1 MNKNLK
7 IFTLI
12 LILFFGMI
20 QLVIFRRDSN
30 LPFPNTEKI
39 TIANQKG
46 LLADG
51 NLLLT
56 CHQKTQ
62 KVRFVY
68 QARFPMPTNQLNTDS
83 VKARLAF
90 YKLQPSYQLSG
101 EIFFTTIIFNRQL
114 LFTSPLSSQKKDQL
128 IQYLMLKEY
137 RHVSFG
143 AAETRTYFLV
153 NHQHLRQHL
162 PQFLATCS

>member
-7 IFTLI
+7 KFILI

-20 QLVIFRRDSN
+20 QLIIFRRDSN

-51 NLLLT
+51 KLLLT
-56 CHQKTQ
+56 CHQKMQ

-90 YKLQPSYQLSG
+90 SKHSPSYQSV
-101 EIFFTTIIFNRQL
+101 EIFLTTIIFNRQL

-143 AAETRTYFLV
+143 AAETGTYFLV

>member
-7 IFTLI
+7 TFILL
-12 LILFFGMI
+12 LILFFGVI
-20 QLVIFRRDSN
+20 QLVIFRRDNN
-30 LPFPNTEKI
+30 LPFPNTKKI

-51 NLLLT
+51 KLLLT

-68 QARFPMPTNQLNTDS
+68 KARFPMPTNQLNTDS

-90 YKLQPSYQLSG
+90 SKHSPSYKSV
-101 EIFFTTIIFNRQL
+101 EIFLTTIIFNRKL
-114 LFTSPLSSQKKDQL
+114 LFTLPLSSQKKDQL

-143 AAETRTYFLV
+143 AAETGTYFQV

-162 PQFLATCS
+162 PQFLETCS